1 MASSLVSYT
10 TANTD
15 NAGTGTIDLP
25 AGAISGDVLILF
37 IAKDGTSAPS
47 VPGFTNQYSSSPI
60 GGSSHDSLWWKVVA
74 AEPSSYTITNNGN
87 ERSWFCLAAFRE
99 VDNADP
105 FESFNSYL
113 NPSNNANMEVPA
125 ITRSFADQMCV
136 AFMGLESGN
145 NGNPLNPTWG
155 GAGWT
160 TTSDNQ
166 NGPPGTGS
174 GSAAGAFA
182 TQQTASTGTLG
193 PDSYSYSGGNSTGT
207 TLAFALRLGAAPA
220 IGINSTDDEIG
231 LNDTNIPINGF
242 GFEAVQGLGKVE
254 IGDGPGYA
262 TATLV
267 EQTITSWSDTQILY
281 DATGLSVFV
290 DGLVYL
296 YVTDSNGNRA
306 AVPIVYGL
314 APYEVVI
321 STSNPDHWW
330 TFNGN
335 YDDEVAF
342 NPFTSNNVG
351 TNDFAS
357 VVISEGTTQSWR
369 VQNGRRE
376 CPNSSNM
383 NLTTTVNRLMG
394 GWIRLGGIP
403 ATFSCIYEEG
413 GGINNLAF
421 FLGIGNTLIAQLADT
436 GDDNVQAF
444 SDFSLEPNR
453 DYHILFRFSYTDGSN
468 KFALYID
475 GVEQSASAGN
485 PLTSTDLDA
494 HSGDISLGG
503 PGGNLEVGGTDV
515 LFRSQEDTYYSN
527 WLTYSVETSQA
538 LISDLFRRG
547 AVPTY
552 TISGT
557 ESQMQ
562 TQLDALSGTV
572 ADNDPLTIRI
582 LESSSGDL
590 DLTLDSFTFNA
601 ATSIHLEYRGTGT
614 LNVSNL
620 NGSNLDQSKT
630 YASQG
635 GTITVSNPSV
645 LTLTGLQPNTEVR
658 VYLSGTQTEVAG
670 VENSGTS
677 ETFGFFGIL
686 SVDIVLLNLQYLYQK
701 IESVDI
707 SNGASLPIQQRFD
720 RNFENP

>member
-10 TANTD
+10 TASTD
-15 NAGTGTIDLP
+15 NAGTGTINLP

-37 IAKDGTSAPS
+37 IAKDGTNAPS
-47 VPGFTNQYSSSPI
+47 VSGFINRYSSSPI
-60 GGSSHDSLWWKVVA
+60 GGSSHDSLWWKVVT

-105 FESFNSYL
+105 FESFASYL

-136 AFMGLESGN
+136 AFMGIESGN
-145 NGNPLNPTWG
+145 SGNPLNPTWG

-193 PDSYSYSGGNSTGT
+193 PDPYSYGGGNSTGT
-207 TLAFALRLGAAPA
+207 TLAFALRLGASPEV
-220 IGINSTDDEIG
+220 GINSTDNEISG
-231 LNDTNIPINGF
+231 TDTNIPINGF
-242 GFEAVQGLGKVE
+242 GFETVQGSGKVE
-254 IGDGPGYA
+254 IGDSSNYS

-267 EQTITSWSDTQILY
+267 EQTIASWSDTQILY
-281 DATGLSVFV
+281 DATGLSILT
-290 DGLVYL
+290 DGVVYL
-296 YVTDSNGNRA
+296 YVTDSEGNRA
-306 AVPIVYGL
+306 VASIIYGL
-314 APYEVVI
+314 PPYEVVI
-321 STSNPDHWW
+321 ANSSPDHWW
-330 TFNGN
+330 TFDGN
-335 YDDEVAF
+335 YDDEVGS
-342 NPFTSNNVG
+342 NPFTLNNIA
-351 TNDFAS
+351 TNGFAS

-369 VQNGRRE
+369 AQNGRRE
-376 CPNSSNM
+376 CPNSGNM
-383 NLTTTVNRLMG
+383 NLTTTLNRLMG

-413 GGINNLAF
+413 GSINNLAF

-453 DYHILFRFSYTDGSN
+453 DYHILFRFSYTDGTN
-468 KFALYID
+468 KLSLYID

-485 PLTSTDLDA
+485 PLTATNLDA
-494 HSGDISLGG
+494 HSGDISIGG

-515 LFRSQEDTYYSN
+515 LFRNQEDTYFSN
-527 WLTYSVETSQA
+527 WVTYSVETSQA
-538 LISDLFRRG
+538 LIADLFRRG

-552 TISGT
+552 TILGT
-557 ESQMQ
+557 EAQMQ
-562 TQLDALSGTV
+562 TQLDALAGTL
-572 ADNDPLTIRI
+572 AENAPLTLRV

-590 DLTLDSFTFNA
+590 DLILDSFTFNDS
-601 ATSIHLEYRGTGT
+601 TSIQLEYRGGGT

-620 NGSNLDQSKT
+620 SGSNLEPSKT

-645 LTLTGLQPNTEVR
+645 LALTGLQPNTEVR
-658 VYLSGTQTEVAG
+658 VYLSGTETELAG
-670 VENSGTS
+670 VENSGTAES
-677 ETFGFFGIL
+677 FGFFGVSLI
-686 SVDIVLLNLQYLYQK
+686 DIVIHNLDYVFIRLDA
-701 IESVDI
+701 VDVSTSI
-707 SNGASLPIQQRFD
+707 ALPIQQQFD
-720 RNFENP
+720 RNYENP